1 MIDLHEFARR
11 IPKAELHVHLEGSI
25 QPATLLELARRNGI
39 RLPALDED
47 GLQAFYRLCPPAAG
61 HPAASFS
68 RQAREAGRALERLKG
83 WLAGKLPRR
92 RRLPQYVTALGC
104 LRTPDDYRLVAYE
117 FGRECRR
124 QNIRYAEV
132 TFSMDTNQ
140 RLTGLPWQA
149 IWEALNE
156 GRRQAALEFGVQ
168 WGWILDIVRNHP
180 QTQDRVLEMALA
192 ARTEGC
198 AALGLGGSEAEF
210 PPDLFVRSFEKARQA
225 GLPRVPHAGEMAGPA
240 SVWDALRLLRAD
252 RLQHGVRSIEDP
264 RLVAH
269 LVEKRIGIDVCPTS
283 NICLGV
289 YPDYASHPL
298 RQLWDQG
305 VLVTIGS
312 DDPPLFGTSLSREYE
327 ILVDHFGFQ
336 ADELEQV
343 SLNGL
348 RASLL
353 PDGEK
358 VRLEEEFCK
367 EFNRLKV

>member
-1 MIDLHEFARR
+1 
-11 IPKAELHVHLEGSI
+11 
-25 QPATLLELARRNGI
+25 
-39 RLPALDED
+39 
-47 GLQAFYRLCPPAAG
+47 
-61 HPAASFS
+61 
-68 RQAREAGRALERLKG
+68 
-83 WLAGKLPRR
+83 
-92 RRLPQYVTALGC
+92 
-104 LRTPDDYRLVAYE
+104 
-117 FGRECRR
+117 
-124 QNIRYAEV
+124 
-132 TFSMDTNQ
+132 
-140 RLTGLPWQA
+140 
-149 IWEALNE
+149 
-156 GRRQAALEFGVQ
+156 
-168 WGWILDIVRNHP
+168 
-180 QTQDRVLEMALA
+180 
-192 ARTEGC
+192 
-198 AALGLGGSEAEF
+198 
-210 PPDLFVRSFEKARQA
+210 
-225 GLPRVPHAGEMAGPA
+225 MAGPA

-336 ADELEQV
+336 ADELEQA

-358 VRLEEEFCK
+358 ARLEEEFRR
-367 EFNRLKV
+367 EFNLPQ